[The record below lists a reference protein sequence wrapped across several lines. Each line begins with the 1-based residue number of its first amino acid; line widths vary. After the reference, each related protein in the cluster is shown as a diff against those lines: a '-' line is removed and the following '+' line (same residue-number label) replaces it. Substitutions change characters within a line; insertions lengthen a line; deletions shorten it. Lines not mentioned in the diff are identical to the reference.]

1 MQKMIIELN
10 PAFALKLL
18 PHGFFDCVEYIEG
31 RALLKLD
38 VEKGIKV
45 AIIDIKM
52 KEGKTLQDLR
62 VPAELCV
69 LDILEQKDT
78 FYTCLAKVKDK
89 GTFSRLREMQPWKS
103 LLAENIIFD
112 FPFIT
117 SEEKIVFTIISDNQT
132 LRKILNVFKSMK
144 IIRSLSFH
152 KATFSGY
159 NVLSCLTERQKEV
172 MLVAHKNGYYNVPRE
187 ITAEELSEKLGI
199 SKATTVEHLRK
210 AENRIISQVAAGY

>member
-1 MQKMIIELN
+1 MIIELN
-10 PAFALKLL
+10 PGFALKLL
-18 PHGFFDCVEYIEG
+18 PHDFFDCVEYIEG
-31 RALLKLD
+31 KALLKLD
-38 VEKGIKV
+38 IEKGIKV
-45 AIIDIKM
+45 AILDIKM
-52 KEGKTLQDLR
+52 KEGKTLEDLKI
-62 VPAELCV
+62 PADFYV

-78 FYTCLAKVKDK
+78 LYTCLAKIKDK
-89 GTFSRLREMQPWKS
+89 GAFARVREMQPWKS
-103 LLAENIIFD
+103 LLAENILFD

-117 SEEKIVFTIISDNQT
+117 SEEKIVFTIISDSKT
-132 LRKILNVFKSMK
+132 LRKILQVFRSMK

-152 KATFSGY
+152 KATFSGH

-172 MLVAHKNGYYNVPRE
+172 MLAAHKNGYYNVPRE